1 MEYKKEFCLMVDP
14 KTGNPRLVEPS
25 EDPEQIVKDFLKQVK
40 EPHSLLWALD
50 ELVVKDWR
58 KWSQVRQELWDT
70 LEELDEL
77 GY

>member
-25 EDPEQIVKDFLKQVK
+25 DDPEQIVKTFLKQVK

>member
-77 GY
+77 RY

>member
-1 MEYKKEFCLMVDP
+1 MSEKEVFSLE
-14 KTGNPRLVEPS
+14 TGYDKPVEQP

-50 ELVVKDWR
+50 ELVVKDWK

>member
-25 EDPEQIVKDFLKQVK
+25 EDPEQIVKAFLKQVK

-50 ELVVKDWR
+50 ELVVKDWK

>member
-1 MEYKKEFCLMVDP
+1 MGEKEVFSLE
-14 KTGNPRLVEPS
+14 TGYAKPVEQP
-25 EDPEQIVKDFLKQVK
+25 EDPEQIVKDFLKQAK
-40 EPHSLLWALD
+40 KTHGLLWALD

-58 KWSQVRQELWDT
+58 KWSQVRQKLWDT

>member
-50 ELVVKDWR
+50 ELVYKDWR
-58 KWSQVRQELWDT
+58 KWSQVRQKLWDT

>member
-14 KTGNPRLVEPS
+14 KTGKPRLIEPS
-25 EDPEQIVKDFLKQVK
+25 DDPEEIVKAFVKQAK
-40 EPHSLLWALD
+40 KPHSLLWALD

>member
-1 MEYKKEFCLMVDP
+1 MEYDKEFCLMVDP
-14 KTGNPRLVEPS
+14 KTGSPRLVEPS
-25 EDPEQIVKDFLKQVK
+25 EDPEKIVKDFLKQVK

>member
-1 MEYKKEFCLMVDP
+1 MDYKRDAFLIIDP
-14 KTGNPRLVEPS
+14 VTGAAKLVEQPK
-25 EDPEQIVKDFLKQVK
+25 EPEQIVKAFFKK
-40 EPHSLLWALD
+40 AKKPNSLIWALD

>member
-14 KTGNPRLVEPS
+14 KTGNPRLIEPS
-25 EDPEQIVKDFLKQVK
+25 DDPEEILKAFVKQAKK
-40 EPHSLLWALD
+40 PHSLLWALD

>member
-14 KTGNPRLVEPS
+14 KTGNLRLVEQPK
-25 EDPEQIVKDFLKQVK
+25 EPEQIVKAFMKQAK
-40 EPHSLLWALD
+40 KPHSLLWALD
-50 ELVVKDWR
+50 ELVVKDWK

>member
-1 MEYKKEFCLMVDP
+1 MKHSKEFCLMVDP

-25 EDPEQIVKDFLKQVK
+25 EDPEQIVKAFLKQAK
-40 EPHSLLWALD
+40 KPHSLLWAMDQLAY
-50 ELVVKDWR
+50 KDWR